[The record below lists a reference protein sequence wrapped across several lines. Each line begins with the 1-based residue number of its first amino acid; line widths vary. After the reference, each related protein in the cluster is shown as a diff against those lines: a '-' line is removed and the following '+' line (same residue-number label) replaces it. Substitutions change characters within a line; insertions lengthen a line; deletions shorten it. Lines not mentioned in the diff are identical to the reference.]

1 MDIHQE
7 HLVKKQKIIVVRR
20 KEVFLNWI
28 FQYFFLGVILMRRV
42 AIIGAGMTKF
52 GEEWEHGFRELVVE
66 AGIKAINDAGLS
78 GDKINAG
85 YIGTMA
91 SGRLIGQEHIGG
103 LLADYMGLN
112 PIPITRVEGACASGA
127 LALRQ
132 GFMDV
137 ASGMHDIVVVGGVE
151 KMTELGVTTV
161 SDVLGGAGD
170 QEWELFLGATFP
182 AIYALMAKRHMEG
195 FGTTE
200 EMLASASVKNHSNG
214 AKNKYAQFQREIT
227 IEQVLNSK
235 MIADPLKILDC
246 SPITDGAAGVIL
258 APMELA
264 ESFTKKPVEIVAS
277 AQASDTIALHSRES
291 LTGLK
296 AAQVASKKAYE
307 MAKVSPKDVNL
318 AEVHDCF
325 TIAEIMA
332 IEDLGFFPKGGGG
345 PASLEGKTKLGGE
358 IPINTS
364 GGLKA
369 CGHPVGATGIKQA
382 VEVTWQLRGEAEDR
396 QVKDAHTALT
406 HNVGGSGATAVVH
419 IYKNQ

>member
-1 MDIHQE
+1 
-7 HLVKKQKIIVVRR
+7 
-20 KEVFLNWI
+20 
-28 FQYFFLGVILMRRV
+28 MRRV
-42 AIIGAGMTKF
+42 GIIGAGMTKF
-52 GEEWEHGFRELVVE
+52 GENWEQGFRQLVVE
-66 AGIKAINDAGLS
+66 AGIRALTDAGIS
-78 GDKINAG
+78 GDRIDAG
-85 YIGTMA
+85 YVGTMA
-91 SGRLIGQEHIGG
+91 SGRLIGQEHIGA
-103 LLADYMGLN
+103 LIADYMGLN
-112 PIPITRVEGACASGA
+112 PIPITRVEGACASGS

-132 GFMDV
+132 GFMAV

-151 KMTELGVTTV
+151 KMTELGVNTV
-161 SDVLGGAGD
+161 SDILGGAGD

-182 AIYALMAKRHMEG
+182 AIYALMAKRHMYE

-200 EMLASASVKNHSNG
+200 EMMASVAVKNHKHGS
-214 AKNKYAQFQREIT
+214 KNKYAQFPREISM
-227 IEQVLNSK
+227 EQVLNSK
-235 MIADPLKILDC
+235 VIADPLKMFDC

-258 APMELA
+258 APMEMA
-264 ESFTKKPVEIVAS
+264 ESFTKKPIEIVTT
-277 AQASDTIALHSRES
+277 AQASDSIALHSRET

-296 AAQVASKKAYE
+296 ATRVAAKKAFSR
-307 MAKVSPKDVNL
+307 AKMTPKDMDL

-332 IEDLGFFPKGGGG
+332 IEDLGFFEKGKGG
-345 PASLEGKTKLGGE
+345 PASLEGKTALDGE

-382 VEVTWQLRGEAEDR
+382 VECVWQLRGEAEGR
-396 QVKDAHTALT
+396 QVKDAHVALS